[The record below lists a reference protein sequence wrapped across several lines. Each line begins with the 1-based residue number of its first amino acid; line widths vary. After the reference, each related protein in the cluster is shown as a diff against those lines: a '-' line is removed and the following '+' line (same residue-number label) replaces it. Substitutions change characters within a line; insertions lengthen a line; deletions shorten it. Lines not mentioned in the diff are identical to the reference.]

1 MEANTGFIIL
11 LKELEENIN
20 MEIALLKWDLEFFFL
35 KTLRLK
41 SLTLGSSSE
50 GLLLFV

>member
-11 LKELEENIN
+11 LKELEGNIN

-35 KTLRLK
+35 KTLHLK
-41 SLTLGSSSE
+41 SLTLGNSSE
-50 GLLLFV
+50 RLLLFV